1 MTTIYSKKILGIVL
15 SMGMLL
21 ISSQLVAQEQ
31 SPGEKTSAGK
41 QESPAVVPDLADI
54 TPLASKLTGRLK
66 VLKIKV
72 TGLLDVSAFESKYAE
87 IKANMTREA
96 DQLRR
101 LKDSKYYR
109 LKKFVKLREAIKR
122 ENESLEKI
130 NIPLSKKFVR

>member
-1 MTTIYSKKILGIVL
+1 MRLPAKKILGIVL

-41 QESPAVVPDLADI
+41 QESPPAIPDLADI

-66 VLKIKV
+66 VLKIRV
-72 TGLLDVSAFESKYAE
+72 IGLLDASAFESKYAE

-109 LKKFVKLREAIKR
+109 LKKFGDGEGTYFRLQTKTKGSCL
-122 ENESLEKI
+122 ES
-130 NIPLSKKFVR
+130 